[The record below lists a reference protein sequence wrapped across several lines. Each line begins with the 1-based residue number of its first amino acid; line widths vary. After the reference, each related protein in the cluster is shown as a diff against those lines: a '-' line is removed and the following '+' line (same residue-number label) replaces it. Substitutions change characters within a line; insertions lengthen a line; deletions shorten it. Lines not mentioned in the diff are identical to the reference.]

1 MSAPAPAARAEI
13 AKLARLVGQ
22 DPARFSYLEAVPPA
36 DLQRLRERATDALF
50 DAHSH
55 ALDRAAAAS
64 RLLPV
69 AVSAAIGQRA
79 FGPLLCARIA
89 GLLEVDRAVD
99 ISRRMPDPFLAEIAA
114 ELDPRRVSEILARIP
129 DEQMVRIAGLLVE
142 RGEHVAMGRF
152 VGHLRPTA
160 LRGVLDALD
169 DADLVQIA
177 FLADEREPLARLLA
191 ELPEE
196 RWQGLLA
203 AATEAG
209 LREEALALSPPG

>member
-1 MSAPAPAARAEI
+1 MTAPAPDARAEI
-13 AKLARLVGQ
+13 AKLARLVGEA
-22 DPARFSYLEAVPPA
+22 PERFAYLEAVAPE
-36 DLQRLRERATDALF
+36 DIQRLRERATDALF

-69 AVSAAIGQRA
+69 PVSAAIGQRA

-89 GLLEVDRAVD
+89 GLLDVARAVD

-129 DEQMVRIAGLLVE
+129 DEQVVRIACLLVE

-152 VGHLRPTA
+152 VARLHPAA
-160 LRGVLDALD
+160 LRGVVDALD

-177 FLADEREPLARLLA
+177 FVADEREPLARLLA
-191 ELPEE
+191 DLPEKRRE
-196 RWQGLLA
+196 ALLE
-203 AATEAG
+203 AATGAG
-209 LREEALALSPPG
+209 LEEEALALMPR